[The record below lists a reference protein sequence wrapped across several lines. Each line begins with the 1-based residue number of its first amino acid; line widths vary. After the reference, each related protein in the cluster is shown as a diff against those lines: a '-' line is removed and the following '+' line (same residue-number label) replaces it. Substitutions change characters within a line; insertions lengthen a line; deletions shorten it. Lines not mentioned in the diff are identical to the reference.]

1 MPHARPRAYMICTT
15 PRSGSTLLCRMLAAT
30 GVAGSPDSHFHA
42 PSLDG
47 WLEAYGLDDRGF
59 ASRREALRAVFDA
72 AVARGRGG
80 GGPFGLRMQGA
91 SFPHFVERLR
101 RLHPEGTGDAA
112 RIEAAFGPTL
122 HVHLTRADR
131 LGQAISRLRAEQTGL
146 WHRAADGRELERLA
160 PPAPP
165 RFDRAA
171 IAWRMAEA
179 RALDGAWRAWFAA
192 QGIRPLRIPYDALAR
207 DPGGVVARLLA
218 ALGLDPAAAR
228 GIDPPTAR
236 LADDVS
242 AAWRRRFEQGG

>member
-1 MPHARPRAYMICTT
+1 MTMQNLYIHVGTHKTATT
-15 PRSGSTLLCRMLAAT
+15 WLQHYLAKNSDLLNDLGFYYPTSGRVTQAQ
-30 GVAGSPDSHFHA
+30 H
-42 PSLDG
+42 
-47 WLEAYGLDDRGF
+47 
-59 ASRREALRAVFDA
+59 
-72 AVARGRGG
+72 
-80 GGPFGLRMQGA
+80 
-91 SFPHFVERLR
+91 
-101 RLHPEGTGDAA
+101 
-112 RIEAAFGPTL
+112 
-122 HVHLTRADR
+122 R

-171 IAWRMAEA
+171 IARRMAKA
-179 RALDGAWRAWFAA
+179 RALDGAWTAWFAA